1 MKTNSYRILKLRSGE
16 ELIAKIMGEK
26 NNKLIIER
34 PMVFKSSMMTDPFGR
49 TREMTILKN
58 WLLYATHEQTSIPK
72 DFVASY
78 LKPDMDVMKLYS
90 LEKKK
95 VDEQKRESSSKKIH
109 RVDNNESPKKE
120 SEINDLVN
128 FMNKIK
134 SEKEKS
140 IMEKIMEDMKNLS
153 EEDLREMAL
162 NAEEEERNQQQ
173 EDFMNYITM
182 TLFLPPEALMS
193 LVEGGLLEEE
203 DIMEV
208 INGLKNY
215 DVNNKRKDYKNYG
228 TDWKDWSPFP
238 EDYLN
243 DKDVS

>member
-16 ELIAKIMGEK
+16 ELIAKITSEK

-34 PMVFKSSMMTDPFGR
+34 PMVFKSSMMTDPYGR

-78 LKPDMDVMKLYS
+78 LKPDTDVMKLYS

-95 VDEQKRESSSKKIH
+95 VDEQKRESSRKIH
-109 RVDNNESPKKE
+109 KVDNHEAPNKE

-134 SEKEKS
+134 TEKEKS
-140 IMEKIMEDMKNLS
+140 IMEKIMDDMKNLS
-153 EEDLREMAL
+153 DEDLREMAR
-162 NAEEEERNQQQ
+162 NSEEEERNQ
-173 EDFMNYITM
+173 ENFMNYITM

-203 DIMEV
+203 DIIEV

-215 DVNNKRKDYKNYG
+215 DGRRDGKDFGNR
-228 TDWKDWSPFP
+228 WQDWSPYP
-238 EDYLN
+238 EDY
-243 DKDVS
+243 